1 MGSVTVM
8 MAHGFNDE
16 MYGIMSIRLSFV
28 CMQDFTTFSQC
39 ERAFRDMA
47 HLSVCWQLSPSGVFL
62 VLFFLLFF
70 PGKSLR
76 NSELYYLSIY
86 NIAHCVSH
94 ICWMH
99 APWNFL
105 IYLVSRKIL

>member
-1 MGSVTVM
+1 MNWLVVGMGLVTVM

-28 CMQDFTTFSQC
+28 CMQFFTTFSQC

-47 HLSVCWQLSPSGVFL
+47 HLSVCWQLSPSDVVW

-70 PGKSLR
+70 PGNSHR
-76 NSELYYLSIY
+76 NSEPYYLPYLYIILH
-86 NIAHCVSH
+86 IAYCTFARCMLLST
-94 ICWMH
+94 
-99 APWNFL
+99 
-105 IYLVSRKIL
+105 S